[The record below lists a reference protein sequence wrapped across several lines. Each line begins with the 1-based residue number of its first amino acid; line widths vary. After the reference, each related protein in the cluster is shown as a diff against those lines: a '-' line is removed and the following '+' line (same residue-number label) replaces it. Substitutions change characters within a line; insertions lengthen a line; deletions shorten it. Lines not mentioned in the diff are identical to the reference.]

1 MNVYRFSEN
10 AARQFE
16 RQAVDFEDLSLGEN
30 RPSRLVQ
37 RYGSLYSQSRI
48 DALDA
53 LDDLPELADCDDLKV
68 KLLFSILVVRAFSHG
83 IREFEGL
90 LTCCMLHTILIIVL
104 LS

>member
-1 MNVYRFSEN
+1 
-10 AARQFE
+10 
-16 RQAVDFEDLSLGEN
+16 VDFEDLSLGEN

-68 KLLFSILVVRAFSHG
+68 KLLFSILVVRVFFK
-83 IREFEGL
+83 EFKFLVRGP
-90 LTCCMLHTILIIVL
+90 CWSVVVL
-104 LS
+104 CSSVA